1 MAIQHLKQ
9 TGEVKK
15 LNKWVPQE
23 MILKKKIIVLKC
35 HLLLFFTI
43 TTTVSCLDCDME
55 RKMDFIWQLEM
66 TSSVAGPRSSSK
78 PLPKA
83 KLPPKKWSWSLF
95 GGLLPVWSTTVSC
108 ILAKLLHLRSMLS
121 KSMRYTKKCKA
132 YSQYW
137 SHNGPSS
144 PQQHLITH
152 HTTNTSEAEWIGL
165 QSCTSYAIFAWPL
178 ANWLPLL
185 QAFQQLCREN
195 TSTTN
200 RM

>member
-1 MAIQHLKQ
+1 MKRLD
-9 TGEVKK
+9 
-15 LNKWVPQE
+15 KWVPCELTETQKNHFE
-23 MILKKKIIVLKC
+23 MSFIVRSNEP
-35 HLLLFFTI
+35 F
-43 TTTVSCLDCDME
+43 LDQIVTYSEKVDL
-55 RKMDFIWQLEM
+55 IQQLEI
-66 TSSVAGPRSSSK
+66 TSSVVEWRSSK
-78 PLPKA
+78 AIPKV
-83 KLPPKKWSWSLF
+83 KLAPQKRSWSLF
-95 GGLLPVWSTTVSC
+95 GGLLLAWSTAAFW
-108 ILAKLLHLRSMLS
+108 IPPKPLQLRSMLS

-144 PQQHLITH
+144 PQQHLITN

>member
-121 KSMRYTKKCKA
+121 KSMRYTENCNA
-132 YSQYW
+132 CSQHWSTGWTQSSVKMPNYI
-137 SHNGPSS
+137 SHN
-144 PQQHLITH
+144 QHTKIWINWATKFRLIH
-152 HTTNTSEAEWIGL
+152 CIYLTSL
-165 QSCTSYAIFAWPL
+165 
-178 ANWLPLL
+178 
-185 QAFQQLCREN
+185 
-195 TSTTN
+195 
-200 RM
+200 